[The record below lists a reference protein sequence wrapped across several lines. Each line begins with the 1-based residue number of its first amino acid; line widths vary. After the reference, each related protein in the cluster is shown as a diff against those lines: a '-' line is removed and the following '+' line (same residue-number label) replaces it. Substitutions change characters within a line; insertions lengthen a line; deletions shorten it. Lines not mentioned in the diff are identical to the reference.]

1 MSKNS
6 AVFVFITGL
15 LITFGAVG
23 GVEQSVNDSELLS
36 SLLVAAVGVAVMYV
50 GTLALK
56 RAQQ

>member
-23 GVEQSVNDSELLS
+23 GVEQSVNDSELFS
-36 SLLVAAVGVAVMYV
+36 SLIVAFVGLATMYV

>member
-15 LITFGAVG
+15 LVTFGAVG
-23 GVEQSVNDSELLS
+23 GVEHSVNDSELFS
-36 SLLVAAVGVAVMYV
+36 SLIVAFVGLAVMYV

>member
-15 LITFGAVG
+15 LVTFGAVG
-23 GVEQSVNDSELLS
+23 GVEHSVNDSELLS
-36 SLLVAAVGVAVMYV
+36 SLLVAAVGLATMYV

>member
-15 LITFGAVG
+15 LVTFGAVG
-23 GVEQSVNDSELLS
+23 GVEHSVNDSELLS
-36 SLLVAAVGVAVMYV
+36 SLLVAAVGLAVMSV